1 MTHHVKIQREEDEK
15 TYWVPIP
22 IQRIETPNKDDG
34 GNEPKRGYN
43 PVSQPSNQKPINIKV
58 NHPTNQPQ
66 QTNNQDDEDDIFPR
80 KRRSDLYEEIESRK
94 YLSK

>member
-22 IQRIETPNKDDG
+22 IQRIETPNKEDNRND
-34 GNEPKRGYN
+34 PKRAHYPMDQQN
-43 PVSQPSNQKPINIKV
+43 NQKPINIKV
-58 NHPTNQPQ
+58 NQPQ
-66 QTNNQDDEDDIFPR
+66 QPNNENDEDDIFPR
-80 KRRSDLYEEIESRK
+80 KKRSDLYDEIESRK

>member
-22 IQRIETPNKDDG
+22 IQRVDAPNKDEER
-34 GNEPKRGYN
+34 NEPTRHYS
-43 PVSQPSNQKPINIKV
+43 PVTQPNNQKPINIKV
-58 NHPTNQPQ
+58 NQPTNQSP
-66 QTNNQDDEDDIFPR
+66 QTNNQDDDEDIFPR